1 MLHGGVQ
8 GVRSV
13 PSSSGGGNQYAYG
26 EISRRTCA
34 EDGDG
39 IIDLGRGRTIRF
51 SSSSGVS

>member
-26 EISRRTCA
+26 EIFRRTCA